1 LWCHIAGFSYAQ
13 PSLIGT
19 RLVDYIANL
28 RTEGL
33 TVIYSSDLVPDS
45 LRLESEPSG
54 RTARR
59 RLTSV
64 LDDFDLSLERGPR
77 DTWLIVDNNADVEVD
92 TPEVAVPDRL
102 EPPALPPLENVIV
115 TASRYAFARDPVA
128 SGGFLDRLQIE
139 TTPSVSDDAMRPVA
153 NVPGVS
159 SNGLSGRTTFRGGA
173 TDETLILLDGVELV
187 SPFHLKDFESIFG
200 SISQQLVDRMDVYTG
215 GFSTKYGGRMS
226 GVIDIQPIEPA
237 ERRHFEAG
245 VSTINTSL
253 LGGGRTANDRSS
265 WLASLRR
272 GNIDLILD
280 AADSDFGRPQYTD
293 FFGRTTTALGRTA
306 QLRVGAISLSDKI
319 SLKDGN
325 QTTAV
330 ADYDDTYVWAGL
342 THDVSDAL
350 TGEYLLSFAQ
360 IDSFRS
366 GASDIPDITTSMLSD
381 RRKYSNATLKAN
393 WLYQDHMHHS
403 LEWGVSF
410 AESESDYD
418 FISRIDLPLPIVSPL
433 QQPGTGAFETKQR
446 FTDTLRSAYV
456 NYRWR
461 AKDNF
466 IMELGTRLDDWRSL
480 DEQIVSPRVGAVWR
494 VTDRIA
500 LRTAIGRFAQAQ
512 RVNEI
517 QVSDRDLVRHRTQ
530 RSEQRIVSLEY
541 DVTAQ
546 AQLRIELF
554 EKRIEHPRPRFENLF
569 TRLSLLPELLPDRV
583 LLIPERARS
592 EGFEL
597 SLDAELRNWRWW
609 LSYSRST
616 AEDLIDGSWIG
627 RSWQESW
634 AGKSGF
640 VRMGDKWTI
649 SASLLVRSG
658 WPISDVVVQGA
669 QLMVPAMNGTT
680 FESFRSVDLK
690 ASRRY
695 QLRRGDIEF
704 YFELINALN
713 SNNDC
718 CYEHS
723 PVRVNGGQLSSVSID
738 TQHWLPSVPVIGFRW
753 SL

>member
-1 LWCHIAGFSYAQ
+1 
-13 PSLIGT
+13 
-19 RLVDYIANL
+19 
-28 RTEGL
+28 
-33 TVIYSSDLVPDS
+33 
-45 LRLESEPSG
+45 
-54 RTARR
+54 
-59 RLTSV
+59 
-64 LDDFDLSLERGPR
+64 
-77 DTWLIVDNNADVEVD
+77 
-92 TPEVAVPDRL
+92 
-102 EPPALPPLENVIV
+102 
-115 TASRYAFARDPVA
+115 
-128 SGGFLDRLQIE
+128 
-139 TTPSVSDDAMRPVA
+139 
-153 NVPGVS
+153 
-159 SNGLSGRTTFRGGA
+159 
-173 TDETLILLDGVELV
+173 
-187 SPFHLKDFESIFG
+187 
-200 SISQQLVDRMDVYTG
+200 
-215 GFSTKYGGRMS
+215 
-226 GVIDIQPIEPA
+226 
-237 ERRHFEAG
+237 
-245 VSTINTSL
+245 
-253 LGGGRTANDRSS
+253 
-265 WLASLRR
+265 
-272 GNIDLILD
+272 
-280 AADSDFGRPQYTD
+280 
-293 FFGRTTTALGRTA
+293 
-306 QLRVGAISLSDKI
+306 
-319 SLKDGN
+319 
-325 QTTAV
+325 
-330 ADYDDTYVWAGL
+330 
-342 THDVSDAL
+342 
-350 TGEYLLSFAQ
+350 
-360 IDSFRS
+360 
-366 GASDIPDITTSMLSD
+366 
-381 RRKYSNATLKAN
+381 
-393 WLYQDHMHHS
+393 
-403 LEWGVSF
+403 
-410 AESESDYD
+410 
-418 FISRIDLPLPIVSPL
+418 
-433 QQPGTGAFETKQR
+433 
-446 FTDTLRSAYV
+446 V

-530 RSEQRIVSLEY
+530 RSDQRIVSLEY